1 MRSGLI
7 TALLALALA
16 APASAKVFPY
26 PYEKHVLDNGL
37 KVYLIPMPSQGLC
50 AYYSVVRTGS
60 RDEVEPGHSG
70 FAHFF
75 EHMMFRGTEKY
86 PARVYD
92 DLVTSMGA
100 DANAYTTDDY
110 TCYHLAFSAPDLP
123 KVIEIE
129 ADRFQHLSYAEPDF
143 QTESGAVYGEYRKG
157 RTQPFSVLDEK
168 VRDTAFDVH
177 TYKHTTIGFEKD
189 VAAMPTMYEYSK
201 SFFQRFYRPDNVV
214 IVVTGDFDPKATLQR
229 IQAAYGGWK
238 PGYQAPAVTPEPEQK
253 GMRSTDI
260 AYDGRTLPIVA
271 LCWKGLA
278 FDPGSKE
285 SAAAT
290 LLGDLAFGETSEVYK
305 ELVLE
310 KRMAQRVMSDFS
322 GNRDPGLFGV
332 YAMVGKEADI
342 DAVKQALMAA
352 VKRYQETPPDARRVE
367 DMKKRARYAMLM
379 GLDTPDHVA
388 GALAPIIALT
398 GGIEAV
404 DQEYATMDTVTP
416 ADVQAVA
423 KKVLQDD
430 RLTVAILKGV
440 KS

>member
-7 TALLALALA
+7 TAALVLAMA

-26 PYEKHVLDNGL
+26 PYQTHTLDNGL

-60 RDEVEPGHSG
+60 RDEVEAGHSG

-86 PARVYD
+86 PAQAYD

-110 TCYHLAFSAPDLP
+110 TCYHLAFSTPDLAR
-123 KVIEIE
+123 VIEIE
-129 ADRFQHLSYAEPDF
+129 SDRFQHLSYAEPDF
-143 QTESGAVYGEYRKG
+143 QTESGAVYGEYRKNK
-157 RTQPFSVLDEK
+157 TQPFGVLEEK
-168 VRDTAFDVH
+168 IKDTAYDVH

-189 VAAMPTMYEYSK
+189 IAAMPTMYDYSK
-201 SFFQRFYRPDNVV
+201 GFFQRFYRPDNVV
-214 IVVTGDFDPKATLQR
+214 LVVTGDFDPAKTLAL
-229 IQAAYGGWK
+229 IQSAYGGWK
-238 PGYQAPAVTPEPEQK
+238 PGYQAPPITPEPEQK
-253 GMRSTDI
+253 GARAVDI
-260 AYDGRTLPIVA
+260 SYEGRTLPIVTLA
-271 LCWKGLA
+271 WKGMS
-278 FDPGSKE
+278 FDPNSKE
-285 SAAAT
+285 MAAAS

-305 ELVLE
+305 DLVLD
-310 KRMAQRVMSDFS
+310 KRIAQRVTGDFS
-322 GNRDPGLFGV
+322 PNRDPGLWAV
-332 YAMVGKEADI
+332 YAMVNQEADV

-352 VKRYQETPPDARRVE
+352 VKRYQDSPPDAGRLE
-367 DMKKRARYAMLM
+367 DIKKRSRYGMLM

-404 DQEYATMDTVTP
+404 DQMYSTMDQVTP

-423 KKVLQDD
+423 KKFLQDD
-430 RLTVAILKGV
+430 HLTVAILKGV